1 MASDPTPPS
10 ADSPLTPER
19 LRAAL
24 GTRPFQLMPRTA
36 STNDDAREWAMTG
49 APAGAVVVA
58 EEQIAG
64 RGRFGRAWI
73 APPGT
78 ALLFSVVLRPTPDPA
93 RIAQVPM
100 AGAVAV
106 IETLR
111 ALPGAHPATI
121 DLKWPNDVHI
131 AGRKVAG
138 ILSESTWQ
146 GEMLQAVILGIG
158 INVRVDFTSTPL
170 AETATSIEPALGIRV
185 DRAALLADLL
195 ESLGRWVARAGEEA
209 LFAAWRAALTTLG
222 RRVTV
227 RSLGAESQVIGGLAV
242 DVAGDGALLL
252 RAGDG
257 SLHRVVAGD
266 VTLESVG

>member
-1 MASDPTPPS
+1 MSH
-10 ADSPLTPER
+10 
-19 LRAAL
+19 
-24 GTRPFQLMPRTA
+24 TA

-49 APAGAVVVA
+49 ALAGSVVVA
-58 EEQIAG
+58 EEQTAG

-78 ALLFSVVLRPTPDPA
+78 ALLFSVVLRPPPDPA

-111 ALPGAHPATI
+111 ALPRAHPAAI

-131 AGRKVAG
+131 AERKVAG

-158 INVRVDFTSTPL
+158 INVRVDFAGTPL

-185 DRAALLADLL
+185 DRAALLAALL
-195 ESLGRWVARAGEEA
+195 KSLDRWTARADEEA

-222 RRVTV
+222 RQVTV

-257 SLHRVVAGD
+257 TLHRVVAGD